1 MFYKDDRK
9 IISMLLNVHE
19 HLKREWDYLLVI
31 VGDTGTGKSKFALQL
46 LETWYQVILK
56 REVKPEMSKQVA
68 SDYSVWLDNFSR
80 LKEYDINIYD
90 EGATTLESRQHMTE
104 LSKDLTKLFNVFRS
118 KKYFTVIILPSF
130 FYLNKYFRE
139 NRLRGLIWINKRG
152 QY

>member
-56 REVKPEMSKQVA
+56 REVKPRNEQTS
-68 SDYSVWLDNFSR
+68 S
-80 LKEYDINIYD
+80 
-90 EGATTLESRQHMTE
+90 
-104 LSKDLTKLFNVFRS
+104 
-118 KKYFTVIILPSF
+118 
-130 FYLNKYFRE
+130 
-139 NRLRGLIWINKRG
+139 
-152 QY
+152 